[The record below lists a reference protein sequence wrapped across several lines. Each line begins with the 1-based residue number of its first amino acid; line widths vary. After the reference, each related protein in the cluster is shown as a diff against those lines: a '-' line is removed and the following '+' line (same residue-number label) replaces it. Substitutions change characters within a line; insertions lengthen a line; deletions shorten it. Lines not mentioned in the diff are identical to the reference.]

1 MTVTTEPS
9 LAERRFPRRHILL
22 EAVLNI
28 SYFLGFVLV
37 LHCLGLFVDFL
48 PSSLPGKTDI
58 S

>member
-1 MTVTTEPS
+1 MSLTMTVTTEPS

-37 LHCLGLFVDFL
+37 LHGLGLFVYFL
-48 PSSLPGKTDI
+48 P
-58 S
+58 